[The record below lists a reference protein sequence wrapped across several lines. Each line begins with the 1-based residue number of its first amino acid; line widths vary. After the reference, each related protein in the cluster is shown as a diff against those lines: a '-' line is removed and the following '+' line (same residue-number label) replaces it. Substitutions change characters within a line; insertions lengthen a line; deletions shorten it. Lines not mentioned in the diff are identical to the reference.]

1 MAGDRTGSL
10 SFTCFLALR
19 KLEGYERFMIRLIVV
34 IPFLLAL
41 VIFSASNQDPLDM
54 WLLTY
59 SWKCSAGVLALSVA
73 AASFIMG
80 AFCLWVAELVQ
91 RRRARKAEQRVR
103 ELEGQLAQIQAAS
116 AVTPQSVV
124 AAPAVAGPVSP
135 SPVQEDRI

>member
-1 MAGDRTGSL
+1 
-10 SFTCFLALR
+10 
-19 KLEGYERFMIRLIVV
+19 MIRLTVV

-73 AASFIMG
+73 AIAFVMG

-91 RRRARKAEQRVR
+91 RRRARKAEQRIK
-103 ELEGQLAQIQAAS
+103 ELEAQLVQVQAAS
-116 AVTPQSVV
+116 AVVPHAV
-124 AAPAVAGPVSP
+124 PASQP
-135 SPVQEDRI
+135 SGYPSLSTTQDDRI